1 MSNIDQQIQN
11 FETAFQQ
18 TKIQATSPTQNE
30 VKADQNIFKQNE
42 KPVERV
48 SDSTPEDDVEMQDES
63 KSSE

>member
-30 VKADQNIFKQNE
+30 VKADQNIFKQND
-42 KPVERV
+42 KNFILTNIKHYFKLTFCP
-48 SDSTPEDDVEMQDES
+48 
-63 KSSE
+63 